1 MANYGAIAI
10 GEGVAREAQHTHVRR
25 RLRIALALVLL
36 VVGVVLLA
44 TVGVSRVNVPAVL
57 ALIPTSSPST
67 LSPASEEEENV
78 SEGEASEPTAD
89 TFATMLNEELNVL
102 VHLGISQASIP
113 DTDLDEACGAFRTPC
128 VASVGACLIHFS
140 VVGPDG
146 KVTVDQEQCNCYA
159 KSSID
164 SISVYGN
171 PFVGVHCDYTCLES
185 INGVFN
191 QYLAEKNGPSGAR
204 KNCDLTFSNMADKQF
219 GSDHDVVAQPADLD
233 SLTVMELDNPKVV
246 RAGEVLQEYINE
258 ERTKHCPLMNK
269 VSAAAVTYARV
280 GMVDDARFAYH
291 IGTTLSSSLAFL
303 HRYYCVTTALLLRYY
318 CFTTLEALTLSRPA
332 ETVLESEDQW
342 TAFLREAGSKGPEA
356 QTESGAGAE
365 EFVATIQHLPQ
376 KDQLAGTQF
385 TCFTSKKVQI
395 LTQKTL
401 LAAQTPPT
409 PTQFTCF
416 TSTKVQV
423 LTRKR
428 GFRPLQR
435 QHRPQQL
442 PRPLCGC
449 GH

>member
-1 MANYGAIAI
+1 
-10 GEGVAREAQHTHVRR
+10 
-25 RLRIALALVLL
+25 
-36 VVGVVLLA
+36 
-44 TVGVSRVNVPAVL
+44 
-57 ALIPTSSPST
+57 
-67 LSPASEEEENV
+67 
-78 SEGEASEPTAD
+78 
-89 TFATMLNEELNVL
+89 
-102 VHLGISQASIP
+102 
-113 DTDLDEACGAFRTPC
+113 
-128 VASVGACLIHFS
+128 
-140 VVGPDG
+140 
-146 KVTVDQEQCNCYA
+146 
-159 KSSID
+159 
-164 SISVYGN
+164 
-171 PFVGVHCDYTCLES
+171 
-185 INGVFN
+185 
-191 QYLAEKNGPSGAR
+191 
-204 KNCDLTFSNMADKQF
+204 MADKQF

-291 IGTTLSSSLAFL
+291 IGTAISSSFPPSLL
-303 HRYYCVTTALLLRYY
+303 LLLRYYCVTTALLLRYY
-318 CFTTLEALTLSRPA
+318 CFTTLEVLTLSRPA

-385 TCFTSKKVQI
+385 TCFTSSKVQI

-401 LAAQTPPT
+401 LAAQTPRT

-442 PRPLCGC
+442 PRPLCSG